1 MQNKRAVFHLYNS
14 ANQGTLRRYYHKV
27 ILEAMMTYV
36 QGQAEGL
43 TVQEEDIR
51 VLAEF
56 YSAALEGLTALWL
69 QDGMKYDAEA
79 YIDHLGRLLDGNIR
93 LALERE
99 SSRSENA
106 G

>member
-1 MQNKRAVFHLYNS
+1 M
-14 ANQGTLRRYYHKV
+14 
-27 ILEAMMTYV
+27 
-36 QGQAEGL
+36 
-43 TVQEEDIR
+43 
-51 VLAEF
+51 LAEF

-79 YIDHLGRLLDGNIR
+79 YIDHLGQLLDGNIR